1 MNQNTLLILRFAGL
15 LWLVKLVEI
24 FLGISFAG
32 FGIFPRSVSGLLG
45 ILLAPL
51 LHGDV
56 IHLLSNTILLL
67 VLGTVMFWL
76 YRGVAVPVF
85 FYCYFVT
92 GLLVWI
98 FGRASIHIGA
108 SGLLYGIALFL
119 MTIGLFK
126 KDPKSIFVSVAVV
139 FFYSSILWGV
149 LPVDP
154 RISFE
159 SHLMGALV
167 GICCASSFSRSHYL
181 YR

>member
-1 MNQNTLLILRFAGL
+1 MNRNTLFILRFVGL

-32 FGIFPRSVSGLLG
+32 LGIFPRSVFGLTG
-45 ILLAPL
+45 VLLAPL

-56 IHLLSNTILLL
+56 IHLLSNTVLLL

-76 YRGVAVPVF
+76 YPGVAVSVF

-92 GLLVWI
+92 GVLVWI
-98 FGRASIHIGA
+98 FGRTSIHIGA

-167 GICCASSFSRSHYL
+167 GIGCASSFSRSHYL

>member
-1 MNQNTLLILRFAGL
+1 MNQNTLFILRFVGL

-24 FLGISFAG
+24 FLGVSFAG
-32 FGIFPRSVSGLLG
+32 FGIFPRSVFGLIG
-45 ILLAPL
+45 IVLAPL

-76 YRGVAVPVF
+76 YPGAAVSVF
-85 FYCYFVT
+85 FYCYFLT

-98 FGRASIHIGA
+98 FGRSSVHIGA

-119 MTIGLFK
+119 MTIGLFR
-126 KDPKSIFVSVAVV
+126 KDLKSIFVSVAVV

-167 GICCASSFSRSHYL
+167 GIGCASSFSRSHYL